1 MTSWESYQD
10 KNGLVYYC
18 KPTSESLINTRK
30 ILAIDLDGT
39 IIKPEIGK
47 IFPISAEDWVFAFN
61 MKNLRD
67 YVKDGYTV
75 VVMSNQKGLFQG
87 KGNLTFDDF
96 KSRWQNIAK
105 TLKVPAYIIISP
117 QDDFYRKPA
126 T

>member
-18 KPTSESLINTRK
+18 KPTSESLINTPK

-39 IIKPEIGK
+39 IIKPEIVK

-67 YVKDGYTV
+67 YVKNGYTV
-75 VVMSNQKGLFQG
+75 VVMSIRRVF
-87 KGNLTFDDF
+87 F
-96 KSRWQNIAK
+96 RAK
-105 TLKVPAYIIISP
+105 VI
-117 QDDFYRKPA
+117 
-126 T
+126 